1 MRPVLPGR
9 PIPAEAADF
18 SRAGR
23 RPSAAA
29 TLLAGTAPRIAP
41 PVLTPGKQHHAGMPS
56 PHRDERAFAVQQ
68 AVTRIQ
74 AYVRL
79 GTRLKT
85 ASGGRVSDL
94 SG

>member
-1 MRPVLPGR
+1 MPGCH
-9 PIPAEAADF
+9 PLI
-18 SRAGR
+18 
-23 RPSAAA
+23 
-29 TLLAGTAPRIAP
+29 
-41 PVLTPGKQHHAGMPS
+41 GMKG
-56 PHRDERAFAVQQ
+56 AFAVQQ